1 MHKRDKDDYYSSSK
15 KSSRQSSDS
24 RDRRRRDSRSRS
36 RSNEKSPFRKPK
48 SSYTSSRPPTNS
60 ARSTAGTGSRAGA
73 GPYVFTGTP
82 GAVMQKTPLVSKDKK
97 EPSYKST
104 YGSFKDNKKIET
116 EEKNLEKNYKA
127 FEWEEFERDAERD
140 WYDQEE
146 GGVMDDQEDHHFV
159 GDKGKYHAMEEQIE
173 ARNSQLFK
181 GKSLKNLKENETD
194 AENNK
199 WELNRMLTSGVF
211 KVNDIR
217 VDFNEEEE
225 NRVMLMVHD
234 IKPPFLSGKIVYTT
248 QNGPIQVV
256 KDPTSD
262 IALLAR
268 KGSSSLKGLREKSD
282 RTKMKERF
290 WELAGS
296 KLGNILKVEKRE
308 EDKDDAEFQ
317 ESGEVDYKKASQFPS
332 ALAKK
337 SEAVSDFAKFK
348 TIKQQREYLPVYS
361 VREELMKII
370 SDNRVVIIV
379 GETGSGKTTQM
390 TQYLMEDK
398 YTDYGIIG
406 CTQPRRVAAVSVAKR
421 VSEEVGCPLGDKV
434 GYSIRFEECASKET
448 VIKYM
453 TEGVLLRESL
463 NDSDLDKYS
472 VIVMDEAHERS
483 LNTDVLF
490 GILKKVAQ
498 RRKDIKLIITS
509 ATMNA
514 ERFSDFFGGA
524 PIFNIPGRTFPVE
537 TFFSKTPVD
546 DYVEGAV
553 KKAVEIHLQQPP
565 GDVLIFMT
573 GQEDIEATCMLIAER
588 LTKLGTNCPPMTILP
603 IYSQLPSD
611 LQAKI
616 FEKSETRKCVIA
628 TNIAETSL
636 TLDGVRYVVDTGFY
650 KLKVYN
656 PKIGMDA
663 LQITPIS
670 RANADQR
677 RGRAGRTGPG
687 VCFRLYTE
695 TMYTNELLQNTTP
708 EIQRT
713 NLSNVILQLKSLKID
728 NLLEFDFM
736 DPPPQDTILNSMYQ
750 LWIIGALDN
759 LGELTELGR
768 KMAEFP
774 LDPPLAKMLIT
785 AEEYGCTE
793 EVLTVVS
800 MLSVPSIYYRPRDR
814 EQEADNAREKLF
826 VPESD
831 HLTLLNVYHQWK
843 THNYSG
849 EWCEK
854 HFVHVKSLRKVREV
868 RAQLRDI
875 MEQQKLKLCSV
886 PPNRYDLVRKAIVSG
901 YFTNASKIKGIGDYI
916 NLRTGIPCKVH
927 PSSALFAL
935 GYAPDFIVYH
945 ELVMTSKEYM
955 NCVTAVD
962 PHWLAE
968 MGPMFFSVKEAGSR
982 ELKREKE
989 KRELEGMRQEYEER
1003 AKTQLLNKEQNPE
1016 NADSSKKM
1024 TTQIIYPGT
1033 GRFKTP
1039 KTPKIYRPDF
1049 DLN

>member
-1 MHKRDKDDYYSSSK
+1 MKKHDRRERHSSSK
-15 KSSRQSSDS
+15 RDSRQSTDVTSK
-24 RDRRRRDSRSRS
+24 RRNRSKSRSRS
-36 RSNEKSPFRKPK
+36 RSRERSSKPR
-48 SSYTSSRPPTNS
+48 SSTTNS
-60 ARSTAGTGSRAGA
+60 NTGRVGN

-82 GAVMQKTPLVSKDKK
+82 GTILQKTPVVVAKERK
-97 EPSYKST
+97 EPS
-104 YGSFKDNKKIET
+104 FKPTSLPFKKERMAIEKT
-116 EEKNLEKNYKA
+116 EPNPEKDYKA
-127 FEWEEFERDAERD
+127 FEWEELERDRDRD

-146 GGVMDDQEDHHFV
+146 GGVLDDIEDHHFI
-159 GDKGKYHAMEEQIE
+159 GNKDKFHAIE
-173 ARNSQLFK
+173 AQLDAKNAQLHQGK
-181 GKSLKNLKENETD
+181 GHKNLKENEND

-211 KVNDIR
+211 KLNEIKI
-217 VDFNEEEE
+217 DFNEEDE
-225 NRVMLMVHD
+225 NRVVLMVHD

-262 IALLAR
+262 FALLAR
-268 KGSSSLKGLREKSD
+268 KGSSSLKNLREKND

-296 KLGNILKVEKRE
+296 KLGNILKIEKAE
-308 EDKDDAEFQ
+308 EDKDEAEFA
-317 ESGEVDYKKASQFPS
+317 ENGEIDYKKASQFAT

-348 TIKQQREYLPVYS
+348 TIKQQREYLPVFS
-361 VREELMKII
+361 VREELMKVIA
-370 SDNRVVIIV
+370 DNRVIIIV

-390 TQYLMEDK
+390 TQYLCEDK

-434 GYSIRFEECASKET
+434 GYSIRFEECTSSET
-448 VIKYM
+448 EIKYM

-463 NDSDLDKYS
+463 NDTDLEKYS

-498 RRKDIKLIITS
+498 RRRDIRIIVTS

-514 ERFSDFFGGA
+514 ERFSEFFGGA
-524 PIFNIPGRTFPVE
+524 PVFNIPGRTFPVE
-537 TFFSKTPVD
+537 TYFNKTPVD

-565 GDVLIFMT
+565 GDILIFMT
-573 GQEDIEATCMLIAER
+573 GQEDIEVTCMLIAER
-588 LTKLGTNCPPMTILP
+588 LVKLGTNCPPMTVLP

-611 LQAKI
+611 MQAKI
-616 FEKSETRKCVIA
+616 FERSETRKCVVA

-636 TLDGVRYVVDTGFY
+636 TLDGVRYVIDVGFC

-687 VCFRLYTE
+687 VCYRLYTE
-695 TMYTNELLQNTTP
+695 TMYTSELLQNTIP

-713 NLSNVILQLKSLKID
+713 NLANVILLLKSLKVE
-728 NLLEFDFM
+728 NLLEFEFM
-736 DPPPQDTILNSMYQ
+736 DPPPQETILNSMYQ
-750 LWIIGALDN
+750 LWILGALDN
-759 LGELTELGR
+759 LGELTDLGR

-774 LDPPLAKMLIT
+774 LDPPLSKMLIT
-785 AEEYGCTE
+785 AEQYGCTE
-793 EVLTVVS
+793 EILTVVS
-800 MLSVPSIYYRPRDR
+800 MLSVPSIFFRPRDR
-814 EQEADNAREKLF
+814 EQESDNAREKLF

-831 HLTLLNVYHQWK
+831 HLTLLNIYHQWK
-843 THNYSG
+843 MHNSSA

-875 MEQQKLKLCSV
+875 MEQQKVKLCSV
-886 PPNRYDLVRKAIVSG
+886 TPNRYDLVRKAICAG
-901 YFTNASKIKGIGDYI
+901 YFTNAAKIKGIGDYI
-916 NLRTGIPCKVH
+916 NLRTGIPCKLH
-927 PSSALFAL
+927 PSSALFSL
-935 GYAPDFIVYH
+935 GYAPDYIVYH

-962 PHWLAE
+962 PHWLAD
-968 MGPMFFSVKEAGSR
+968 MGSMFFSVKEPGNR
-982 ELKREKE
+982 ELRREKE
-989 KRELEGMRQEYEER
+989 KREIEEMRREVEER
-1003 AKTQLLNKEQNPE
+1003 AKTQLVGRDDRTDQTENKKL
-1016 NADSSKKM
+1016 S
-1024 TTQIIYPGT
+1024 TQIIYPGT
-1033 GRFKTP
+1033 GRTFAP
-1039 KTPKIYRPDF
+1039 KTPKVYRP
-1049 DLN
+1049 NTNE

>member
-1 MHKRDKDDYYSSSK
+1 MRRHEKYEKDRRDYSSNRESRRSTDVTHRRRK
-15 KSSRQSSDS
+15 KSN
-24 RDRRRRDSRSRS
+24 SRSRS
-36 RSNEKSPFRKPK
+36 RSRDK
-48 SSYTSSRPPTNS
+48 SSPRR
-60 ARSTAGTGSRAGA
+60 RSIITTTTHSTRAGN

-82 GAVMQKTPLVSKDKK
+82 GAMLKKTPMVPKDKK

-104 YGSFKDNKKIET
+104 LGFKNAKKMEA
-116 EEKNLEKNYKA
+116 EDDLFEKDYKA

-146 GGVMDDQEDHHFV
+146 GGVVDDYEDHHFV
-159 GDKGKYHAMEEQIE
+159 GDKNKFQAIEEQVN
-173 ARNSQLFK
+173 ARNAQLLQ
-181 GKSLKNLKENETD
+181 GKNLKNLKENEND

-211 KVNDIR
+211 KVNEIKL
-217 VDFNEEEE
+217 DFNEEEE
-225 NRVMLMVHD
+225 NRVVLAVHD

-248 QNGPIQVV
+248 QTGAVQVV

-262 IALLAR
+262 FAILSR
-268 KGSSSLKGLREKSD
+268 KGSNSLRTLREKGD

-296 KLGNILKVEKRE
+296 KLGNILKIEKKE
-308 EDKDDAEFQ
+308 EDKDEAEFD
-317 ESGEVDYKKASQFPS
+317 ESGEVDYKKQSQFAT

-348 TIKQQREYLPVYS
+348 TIKQQREYLPVFS
-361 VREELMKII
+361 VRDELMKMIA
-370 SDNRVVIIV
+370 DNRIIIIV

-390 TQYLMEDK
+390 TQYLHEDQ

-421 VSEEVGCPLGDKV
+421 VSEEVGCELGDKV
-434 GYSIRFEECASKET
+434 GYSIRFEECTSKNT

-463 NDSDLDKYS
+463 NDPDLEKYS

-498 RRKDIKLIITS
+498 RRRDIKLIITS

-514 ERFSDFFGGA
+514 ERFSNFFGGA
-524 PIFNIPGRTFPVE
+524 PIFTIPGRTFPVE
-537 TFFSKTPVD
+537 TFFSKTPLE
-546 DYVEGAV
+546 DYVESAV

-565 GDVLIFMT
+565 GDILIFMT
-573 GQEDIEATCMLIAER
+573 GQEDIEATCMFIAER
-588 LTKLGTNCPPMTILP
+588 IAKLGSNCPPITVLP

-611 LQAKI
+611 MQAKI

-636 TLDGVRYVVDTGFY
+636 TLDGVRYVVDTGFC

-677 RGRAGRTGPG
+677 KGRAGRTGPG

-695 TMYTNELLQNTTP
+695 TMYTNELLQNTIP

-713 NLSNVILQLKSLKID
+713 NLANVILLLKSLNIS
-728 NLLEFDFM
+728 NLLEFEFM

-750 LWIIGALDN
+750 LWILGALDN
-759 LGELTELGR
+759 FGELTDLGR
-768 KMAEFP
+768 VMAEFP
-774 LDPPLAKMLIT
+774 LDPSLSKMLIT
-785 AEEYGCTE
+785 SEQYGCTE
-793 EVLTVVS
+793 EVLTIVS

-843 THNYSG
+843 SHNYSS

-875 MEQQKLKLCSV
+875 LDQQKIKLCSV

-901 YFTNASKIKGIGDYI
+901 YFTNAAKIKGIGDYI

-927 PSSALFAL
+927 PSSALFSL
-935 GYAPDFIVYH
+935 GYAPDYIVYH

-968 MGPMFFSVKEAGSR
+968 MGSMFFSVKEPGNR

-989 KRELEGMRQEYEER
+989 KREMEGMRLEAEER
-1003 AKTQLLNKEQNPE
+1003 AKTQLLSQGEKKEE
-1016 NADSSKKM
+1016 FKKPM
-1024 TTQIIYPGT
+1024 TQIIYPGT
-1033 GRFKTP
+1033 GRTKPARTP
-1039 KTPKIYRPDF
+1039 LSFRPDMS
-1049 DLN
+1049 D

>member
-1 MHKRDKDDYYSSSK
+1 MVVK
-15 KSSRQSSDS
+15 
-24 RDRRRRDSRSRS
+24 
-36 RSNEKSPFRKPK
+36 E
-48 SSYTSSRPPTNS
+48 
-60 ARSTAGTGSRAGA
+60 
-73 GPYVFTGTP
+73 
-82 GAVMQKTPLVSKDKK
+82 KK
-97 EPSYKST
+97 EPSYLPSLG
-104 YGSFKDNKKIET
+104 YKKAQKMET
-116 EEKNLEKNYKA
+116 EDDLFDKDYKA

-140 WYDQEE
+140 WYDNEE
-146 GGVMDDQEDHHFV
+146 GGVADDYEDHHFV
-159 GDKGKYHAMEEQIE
+159 GDKNKFHAIEEQVN
-173 ARNSQLFK
+173 ARNAQLFQ
-181 GKSLKNLKENETD
+181 GKNLKNLKENETD

-211 KVNDIR
+211 KVNEIKL
-217 VDFNEEEE
+217 DFNEEED
-225 NRVMLMVHD
+225 NRVVLTVHD

-248 QNGPIQVV
+248 QTEQIQVV

-262 IALLAR
+262 FALLAR
-268 KGSSSLKGLREKSD
+268 KGSQSLRTLREKGD

-296 KLGNILKVEKRE
+296 KLGNILKIEKKE
-308 EDKDDAEFQ
+308 EDKDEAVFDEQ
-317 ESGEVDYKKASQFPS
+317 GEVDYKKASQFAT

-348 TIKQQREYLPVYS
+348 TIKQQREYLPVFS
-361 VREELMKII
+361 VRDELMKVI
-370 SDNRVVIIV
+370 SDNRIVIIV

-390 TQYLMEDK
+390 TQYLHEDN

-421 VSEEVGCPLGDKV
+421 VSEEVGCDLGDKV
-434 GYSIRFEECASKET
+434 GYSIRFEECTSKET

-463 NDSDLDKYS
+463 NDPDLEKYS

-498 RRKDIKLIITS
+498 RRRDIKLIITS

-514 ERFSDFFGGA
+514 ERFSNFFGGA
-524 PIFNIPGRTFPVE
+524 PIFTIPGRTFPVE
-537 TFFSKTPVD
+537 TFFSKTPLE
-546 DYVEGAV
+546 DYVESAV

-565 GDVLIFMT
+565 GDILIFMT

-588 LTKLGTNCPPMTILP
+588 IAKLGSNCPPITVLP

-616 FEKSETRKCVIA
+616 FERSETRKCVIA

-636 TLDGVRYVVDTGFY
+636 TLDGVRYVVDTGFC

-677 RGRAGRTGPG
+677 KGRAGRTGPG
-687 VCFRLYTE
+687 VCYRLYTE
-695 TMYTNELLQNTTP
+695 TMYTNELMQNNIP

-713 NLSNVILQLKSLKID
+713 NLANVILLLKSLKIE
-728 NLLEFDFM
+728 NLLEFEFM

-750 LWIIGALDN
+750 LWILGAFDN
-759 LGELTELGR
+759 FGGLTDLGKT
-768 KMAEFP
+768 MAEFP
-774 LDPPLAKMLIT
+774 LDPPLSKMLIA
-785 AEEYGCTE
+785 AEQYGCTE

-843 THNYSG
+843 SHNYSA

-875 MEQQKLKLCSV
+875 MEQQKIKLCSV

-901 YFTNASKIKGIGDYI
+901 YFTNAAKIKGIGDYI

-927 PSSALFAL
+927 PSSALFSL
-935 GYAPDFIVYH
+935 GYAPDYIVYH

-968 MGPMFFSVKEAGSR
+968 MGSMFFSVKEPGSR

-989 KRELEGMRQEYEER
+989 KRELEGMRIEAEER
-1003 AKTQLLNKEQNPE
+1003 AKTQLLNQ
-1016 NADSSKKM
+1016 DGKKDDQGFKKPA
-1024 TTQIIYPGT
+1024 TQIIYPGT
-1033 GRFKTP
+1033 GKTP
-1039 KTPKIYRPDF
+1039 KPQVKTPSTNSRSDMRTPLSFRMDE
-1049 DLN
+1049 

>member
-1 MHKRDKDDYYSSSK
+1 MNRRDKDDRYSSSK
-15 KSSRQSSDS
+15 RSSRDSDRS
-24 RDRRRRDSRSRS
+24 ERRRKHDSRSRS
-36 RSNEKSPFRKPK
+36 RSNDKSPYRKPK
-48 SSYTSSRPPTNS
+48 TSSYSSSRAPSNS
-60 ARSTAGTGSRAGA
+60 ARSTAGTGSRAGN

-82 GAVMQKTPLVSKDKK
+82 GAIIQKTPLVSKDKK

-104 YGSFKDNKKIET
+104 YSTFKDSRKM
-116 EEKNLEKNYKA
+116 EEEGKNLDKNYKA

-181 GKSLKNLKENETD
+181 GKSMKNLKENETD

-248 QNGPIQVV
+248 QSGPIQVV

-268 KGSSSLKGLREKSD
+268 KGSASLKGLREKND

-317 ESGEVDYKKASQFPS
+317 ESGEVDYKKASQFAS

-348 TIKQQREYLPVYS
+348 TMKQQREYLPVFS
-361 VREELMKII
+361 VREELMKVI
-370 SDNRVVIIV
+370 SDNRVVICV

-390 TQYLMEDK
+390 TQYLMEDG

-434 GYSIRFEECASKET
+434 GYSIRFEECASKDT

-498 RRKDIKLIITS
+498 RRKDIKLIVTS

-514 ERFSDFFGGA
+514 ERFSEFFGGA

-565 GDVLIFMT
+565 GDILILMT

-588 LTKLGTNCPPMTILP
+588 IAKLGSNCPPMTILP

-616 FEKSETRKCVIA
+616 FERSETRKCVIA

-636 TLDGVRYVVDTGFY
+636 TLDGVRYVIDTGFC

-687 VCFRLYTE
+687 VSYRLYTDH
-695 TMYTNELLQNTTP
+695 MYTNELMPNTIP

-713 NLSNVILQLKSLKID
+713 NLANVILQLKSLKIE

-759 LGELTELGR
+759 LGDLTDLGR

-793 EVLTVVS
+793 EILTIVS

-854 HFVHVKSLRKVREV
+854 HFVHIKSLRKVREV

-875 MEQQKLKLCSV
+875 MEQQKVKLCSV

-1003 AKTQLLNKEQNPE
+1003 TKTQLLNREQTGE
-1016 NADSSKKM
+1016 KIDTSKRM
-1024 TTQIIYPGT
+1024 TSQIVYPGT
-1033 GRFKTP
+1033 GKFKTP
-1039 KTPKIYRPDF
+1039 KTPKIFRPDM
-1049 DLN
+1049 NE